1 MYDFAA
7 HLAAVVARL
16 AQAFPAVP
24 TVAEYPRLR
33 QKISAPAV
41 LVELADATPSGDAGT
56 GQLCL
61 SARFEAR
68 IVFDQVPVAG
78 SNPPLLA
85 LGLAAA
91 VAREVFAAGR
101 FGQPVGPAKGVRLE
115 PDQFR
120 PELSGYAVWLVEWT
134 HEVRLGDSVWD
145 GAGVMPTAIYVGLA
159 PEIGPPHI
167 DDYIKIGGSQ

>member
-33 QKISAPAV
+33 QKIAAPAI
-41 LVELADATPSGDAGT
+41 LVELADATPTDDAGT
-56 GQLCL
+56 EQLCL

-68 IVFDQVPVAG
+68 IVFDHVPVAG
-78 SNPPLLA
+78 SNPA
-85 LGLAAA
+85 LPALNLAAA
-91 VAREVFAAGR
+91 VAREIFAAGR
-101 FGQPVGPAKGVRLE
+101 FGQPVGPAKGVRIE

-134 HEVRLGDSVWD
+134 HEVRLGHSVWD
-145 GAGVMPTAIYVGLA
+145 GDGVMPTEIYLGIA
-159 PEIGPPHI
+159 PEIGPPHL
-167 DDYIKIGGSQ
+167 DDYVKIGGSQ